1 MNTII
6 EVRKLFLI
14 FVFVLI
20 FLFLNQDSQRVFLYD
35 NSGRKI
41 NVVIIDPGHG
51 GKDPGAISLSGA
63 YEKDVNLS
71 VSLKLRDLLIKEYDD
86 IEVILTRETDEFI
99 ELRER
104 GRIANSNRG
113 DLFISIHCNAR
124 KSVEHNKS
132 GFELYLLSLARLDEA
147 AVITSNENRYL
158 IPTKKDSIVTKYIPN
173 KIISSLTLNSNFKN
187 SERFA
192 FILQS
197 EMGKGINLPSR
208 GFFQAGFLVLVGA
221 SMPSVLVECGYLTN
235 EDDEEYLISD
245 EGQNEIAKSIYKAI
259 RYFKFDYDFENSFLI
274 EMGK

>member
-1 MNTII
+1 
-6 EVRKLFLI
+6 VRKLFLI

-20 FLFLNQDSQRVFLYD
+20 FVFLNQDSQRVFLYD

-71 VSLKLRDLLIKEYDD
+71 VSLKLRDLLIKEYND
-86 IEVILTRETDEFI
+86 IEVILTREKDEFI

-147 AVITSNENRYL
+147 ADITSNENRYM

-197 EMGKGINLPSR
+197 ELGKGINLPSR

-235 EDDEEYLISD
+235 EDDEEYLLSD

>member
-1 MNTII
+1 MQ
-6 EVRKLFLI
+6 KLFLTFI
-14 FVFVLI
+14 FIFI
-20 FLFLNQDSQRVFLYD
+20 FLLILQGSKRVFLYD

-51 GKDPGAISLSGA
+51 GKDPGTIGMSGA
-63 YEKDVNLS
+63 FEKDVNLS
-71 VSLKLRDLLIKEYDD
+71 IALKLRDFLIKEYDD
-86 IEVILTRETDEFI
+86 IEVILTREKDEFI

-124 KSVEHNKS
+124 KTEEHNKR

-147 AVITSNENRYL
+147 ADITSNENRYL
-158 IPTKKDSIVTKYIPN
+158 IPTKKDSLVTKYIPN

-197 EMGKGINLPSR
+197 ELGKGIYLPSR

-235 EDDEEYLISD
+235 EDDEEYLLSN

>member
-1 MNTII
+1 MRKII
-6 EVRKLFLI
+6 LSIVI
-14 FVFVLI
+14 VFI
-20 FLFLNQDSQRVFLYD
+20 FLYAYQISEEAYLQDKP
-35 NSGRKI
+35 GRKI
-41 NVVIIDPGHG
+41 NVVVIDPGHG

-71 VSLKLRDLLIKEYDD
+71 ISFKLRDYLIKEYDD
-86 IEVILTRETDEFI
+86 IEVILTRENDKFI

-124 KSVEHNKS
+124 KTEEHNKS
-132 GFELYLLSLARLDEA
+132 GFEVYLLSLARLDEA
-147 AVITSNENRYL
+147 VVITENENRYL
-158 IPTKKDSIVTKYIPN
+158 MPSKEDSVVTRYIPN

-192 FILQS
+192 YILQT
-197 EMGKGINLPSR
+197 ELGKGLILPSR

-221 SMPSVLVECGYLTN
+221 SMPSVLVECGYLSN
-235 EDDEEYLISD
+235 ENDEEYLLSD

-259 RYFKFDYDFENSFLI
+259 RYFKFDYDFENSFLYEI
-274 EMGK
+274 GK